1 MTVGGAR
8 LDDPVIAE
16 LEEDVAD
23 RRTARGVVRAAWALI
38 ALQALVRGWVGL
50 RGYLSAD
57 DFVFESR
64 AASLPLWSHD
74 YLLYAWNGHL
84 MPGSWLMVRLATS
97 LAPLQVW
104 PVVVMDLLLQAA
116 TGLVLLALLR
126 ELFGTRRA
134 ILVPLA
140 LFLFSAVTLPGF
152 TWWSPALNQ
161 LPAMLAMA
169 ATLLL
174 HVRYL
179 RSGRLLTGLGALLAF
194 LAGLACFEK
203 LLVFAPLVLL
213 MTAAYFVPGSWPRR
227 LLGAVTLHWRVW
239 TAWAFALGAYVGY
252 YETHVDS
259 TVHQGTSPG
268 PLVDVLATTTRVLQA
283 SVLGGPWHWDD
294 LGTPTN
300 TIPSFSGGLAGA
312 GLVVA
317 LAVVVGGAAVHRQS
331 ARAWLLPGL
340 YLLASVLLVAA
351 SRAQLG
357 TVVAYSYRY
366 WSEVVLLAAVALP
379 LSLLPLTGDVA
390 RGEVT
395 VLTPRSWV
403 APALRAL
410 HRREPDTRGWSL
422 SAHSRTAVVRAVV
435 VLLVLSSLVSTA
447 RYDAHWRANP
457 ARAYVAT
464 LRSELA
470 AAPPGLVL
478 ADVIVPTSVEIRLFH
493 PYNELSRFSAPLA
506 PRQRFLATG
515 SASTDL
521 AVTDDEGHLRAV
533 TLAGVGALPGP
544 RSCGWL
550 GTGSL
555 GVAVPLESALYD
567 YDWTIRIGYL
577 ASEDTTA
584 VLSAGDQRVPVQL
597 HRGLHAVWARV
608 SGAVSSVALTGLA
621 DGTSVCTDDV
631 RVGTPEPLP
640 GPPVL
645 S

>member
-1 MTVGGAR
+1 MDGAR
-8 LDDPVIAE
+8 VDDPVLAE
-16 LEEDVAD
+16 LEAQVAD
-23 RRTARGVVRAAWALI
+23 RRTARNVVRAAWALI
-38 ALQALVRGWVGL
+38 ALQALVRGWVGF

-84 MPGSWLMVRLATS
+84 MPGSWLMVRLATA

-134 ILVPLA
+134 VLVPLA
-140 LFLFSAVTLPGF
+140 LYLFSAVTLPGF
-152 TWWSPALNQ
+152 AWWSPALNQ

-179 RSGRLLTGLGALLAF
+179 RSGRLRTGLAALLAF

-213 MTAAYFVPGSWPRR
+213 LTAAYFVPGSWPQR
-227 LLGAVTLHWRVW
+227 LWRAVRLHLRLW
-239 TAWAFALGAYVGY
+239 TAWTVALGAYTAY
-252 YETHVDS
+252 YVTHVRS
-259 TVHQGTSPG
+259 TVDQGTSPSA
-268 PLVDVLATTTRVLQA
+268 LVDLLSATARVLEA
-283 SVLGGPWHWDD
+283 SVLGGPWHWAD

-300 TIPSFSGGLAGA
+300 TIPSFDAALATT
-312 GLVVA
+312 GLVVV
-317 LAVVVGGAAVHRQS
+317 LAVAGTAAAVFRQS

-340 YLLASVLLVAA
+340 YLLASVVLVAA

-366 WSEVVLLAAVALP
+366 WPEVVLLAAVALP
-379 LSLLPLTGDVA
+379 LSVLPLTGTVA
-390 RGEVT
+390 RGELT

-422 SAHSRTAVVRAVV
+422 SSHSRTAAVRAVV
-435 VLLVLSSLVSTA
+435 LLLVLSSTVSTA
-447 RYDAHWRANP
+447 RFDPHWHANP
-457 ARAYVAT
+457 AKAYVAT
-464 LRSELA
+464 LRAELA
-470 AAPPGLVL
+470 AAPRDLVL
-478 ADVIVPTSVEIRLFH
+478 ADVVVPTSVEIRLFH
-493 PYNELSRFSAPLA
+493 PYNELSRFTTPLR
-506 PRQRFLATG
+506 PRQRFLETG
-515 SASTDL
+515 GASTSL
-521 AVTDDEGHLRAV
+521 AMPDEHGHLRAAG
-533 TLAGVGALPGP
+533 LAGVGALPGP

-550 GTGSL
+550 GTGPL
-555 GVAVPLESALYD
+555 GVVVPLESPLYD
-567 YDWTIRIGYL
+567 YVWTLRIGYL
-577 ASEDTTA
+577 ASEDSPAVVTA
-584 VLSAGDQRVPVQL
+584 GEQRVAVRL
-597 HRGLHAVWARV
+597 RRGLHAVYV
-608 SGAVSSVALTGLA
+608 QVTGAVPAVAISGLDA
-621 DGTSVCTDDV
+621 GASVCTDDL
-631 RVGTPEPLP
+631 RIGTPVPLP
-640 GPPVL
+640 GPLVTTP
-645 S
+645 